1 MTMTRV
7 SPPQRRPLSLNSR
20 VMLFVA
26 VAISLSLFTIGHLV
40 QNAVERHFAEQDAD
54 ELKVITQAV
63 VTALQKASTD
73 GLDPTAMLASAV
85 SGHHGVYF
93 QVWNPRN
100 RLVYGP
106 SDMESTQPTKLYAPK
121 SPIHSDHL
129 YIWQV
134 KGITYRGA
142 ITNASVD
149 GRDYRIVAAIDMDF
163 HLHFLQSFGRS
174 LWIIMTLAG
183 GITLLAAW
191 YGVHR
196 GHAPLRGLSSA
207 MRAVQADRLHL
218 RLESE
223 EVPAELKTL
232 VDSFNRMIS
241 RLEDSFD
248 RLSHFSADIAH
259 ELRTPLTNLITQ
271 TQVSLSRSRSLM
283 EYRELLYSNLEEQE
297 RLSKMVNDMLW
308 LAQNEQGLLKP
319 VWEPLDLKRE
329 VGAVFEFFEA
339 LAEEKQIR
347 LTVEGP
353 PSTLVGDQAML
364 RRALSNLIANAIR
377 YTPVE
382 EEIRVRVGSREDQSV
397 LLSVENPGP
406 NIPAEH
412 LPRLFDR
419 FYRVDPS
426 RQREREGAGLGLAIV
441 KSIIDAHEGNIEVTS
456 ERGVTRFSIRFPRES
471 NVKVIA
477 TKGHNGSRDQG

>member
-1 MTMTRV
+1 
-7 SPPQRRPLSLNSR
+7 
-20 VMLFVA
+20 
-26 VAISLSLFTIGHLV
+26 
-40 QNAVERHFAEQDAD
+40 
-54 ELKVITQAV
+54 
-63 VTALQKASTD
+63 
-73 GLDPTAMLASAV
+73 
-85 SGHHGVYF
+85 
-93 QVWNPRN
+93 
-100 RLVYGP
+100 
-106 SDMESTQPTKLYAPK
+106 
-121 SPIHSDHL
+121 
-129 YIWQV
+129 
-134 KGITYRGA
+134 
-142 ITNASVD
+142 
-149 GRDYRIVAAIDMDF
+149 
-163 HLHFLQSFGRS
+163 
-174 LWIIMTLAG
+174 
-183 GITLLAAW
+183 
-191 YGVHR
+191 
-196 GHAPLRGLSSA
+196 

-271 TQVSLSRSRSLM
+271 TQVSLGRSRSLM

-339 LAEEKQIR
+339 LAEEKHIR

-364 RRALSNLIANAIR
+364 RRALSNLISNAIR

-382 EEIRVRVGSREDQSV
+382 EEIRVRVGSRGDQSV

-406 NIPAEH
+406 DIPADH

-456 ERGVTRFSIRFPRES
+456 ERGVTRFSIRFPREAD
-471 NVKVIA
+471 VKVNA
-477 TKGHNGSRDQG
+477 TKGHNDSRDQG

>member
-1 MTMTRV
+1 
-7 SPPQRRPLSLNSR
+7 
-20 VMLFVA
+20 
-26 VAISLSLFTIGHLV
+26 
-40 QNAVERHFAEQDAD
+40 
-54 ELKVITQAV
+54 
-63 VTALQKASTD
+63 
-73 GLDPTAMLASAV
+73 
-85 SGHHGVYF
+85 
-93 QVWNPRN
+93 
-100 RLVYGP
+100 
-106 SDMESTQPTKLYAPK
+106 
-121 SPIHSDHL
+121 
-129 YIWQV
+129 
-134 KGITYRGA
+134 
-142 ITNASVD
+142 
-149 GRDYRIVAAIDMDF
+149 
-163 HLHFLQSFGRS
+163 
-174 LWIIMTLAG
+174 
-183 GITLLAAW
+183 
-191 YGVHR
+191 
-196 GHAPLRGLSSA
+196 

-271 TQVSLSRSRSLM
+271 TQVSLGRSRSLE

-339 LAEEKQIR
+339 LSEEKQIR

-364 RRALSNLIANAIR
+364 RRALSNLISNAIR

-382 EEIRVRVGSREDQSV
+382 EEIRVRVGSRGDQSV

-406 NIPAEH
+406 DIPADH

-456 ERGVTRFSIRFPRES
+456 ERGVTRFSIRFPREAD
-471 NVKVIA
+471 VKVNA
-477 TKGHNGSRDQG
+477 TKGHNDSRDQG